1 MSLESAIK
9 AIEAQQPKLR
19 NDVWMVG
26 EQLKDMVRAEPK
38 WADMIEQDL
47 KNKEQNLEAIA
58 KKIRERAQKN
68 KTGSFGC
75 VTPAEAE
82 EIIRKTFC
90 IPEQEEEKKPAPSN
104 VISLEDFF

>member
-1 MSLESAIK
+1 MLDKVIEAIT
-9 AIEAQQPKLR
+9 AQQPKLR

-26 EQLKDMVRAEPK
+26 EQLKDLLRSEPQWAEMVL
-38 WADMIEQDL
+38 QDL

-90 IPEQEEEKKPAPSN
+90 IPDNEKEKPAPSN

>member
-9 AIEAQQPKLR
+9 AIESQQPKLR
-19 NDVWMVG
+19 NDIWMVG
-26 EQLKDMVRAEPK
+26 EQLKDMIRAELK

-90 IPEQEEEKKPAPSN
+90 IPDHEEEKATPSN

>member
-9 AIEAQQPKLR
+9 AIESQQPKLR
-19 NDVWMVG
+19 NDIWMVG
-26 EQLKDMVRAEPK
+26 EQLKDLLRGEPK
-38 WADMIEQDL
+38 WADMVEMDI
-47 KNKEQNLEAIA
+47 KNKDQNLEAIA

-90 IPEQEEEKKPAPSN
+90 IPDHEEENPAPSN